1 MRGTLETVLLGWPL
15 LSQLNLTRSPSFVR
29 PRLLRSVK
37 GICEIKN
44 FGDYKIGRMS
54 DAPQIIVNIIDKG
67 PKATDRHHRE
77 GAPFEILI
85 RLKLPAGREVDVS
98 QTPGE
103 DERYA
108 NFNFAMSDAFR
119 RAERQLRDAVKR
131 MQGEVKSSSEQ
142 PIGTVR
148 RSRSGTRVPIAR
160 RDQQPCPSSKAGARQ

>member
-1 MRGTLETVLLGWPL
+1 MRIPVEIDFKGFDESEAQRVEIAQH
-15 LSQLNLTRSPSFVR
+15 LSKVERRFG
-29 PRLLRSVK
+29 
-37 GICEIKN
+37 GIIS
-44 FGDYKIGRMS
+44 GR
-54 DAPQIIVNIIDKG
+54 AVV
-67 PKATDRHHRE
+67 KATVRHHRE
-77 GAPFEILI
+77 GAPLEILI

-160 RDQQPCPSSKAGARQ
+160 RDQQPCPSSKAGARR